1 MSDDFPARLR
11 TLVDEALPMAPID
24 PDVALDVA
32 RRRTRRT
39 RTRRTAATFAVA
51 AAAVAGGL
59 VIPGL
64 MADESPLVVAAPA
77 SVELAPGIRAA
88 TSMVAFEREGG
99 GSVYDTGMSAWAT
112 DDRFLFTTDDHR
124 ITGLYVGGDDDI
136 EQLRTSEVG
145 ARVLGTASAW
155 LPDESGPSADGDG
168 VETMPAPSGTT
179 FIVLSSPDGSWSL
192 ILGTG
197 STEWASSERST
208 RLVARDLFTGPD
220 GAQVSNVVLP
230 TNVFTPAT
238 GPVDT
243 TFFAVVAHDTHGA
256 VPPFAGVLSQ
266 TVESSSGNVYEWGA
280 NTCWGEECTTA
291 ALWEPT
297 MGAAIKERV
306 LDATSTE
313 VQERLKE
320 LSADPEIWQRECV
333 EIRTR
338 ADEDRHVVR
347 TEFDRETQCRLD
359 VAFRHM
365 GLAIEHSD
373 EELS

>member
-1 MSDDFPARLR
+1 
-11 TLVDEALPMAPID
+11 MAPID
-24 PDVALDVA
+24 PDVALDVVRWRA
-32 RRRTRRT
+32 RRT
-39 RTRRTAATFAVA
+39 RTRRTAASAAVA
-51 AAAVAGGL
+51 AAVVAGGL
-59 VIPGL
+59 VVPGFV
-64 MADESPLVVAAPA
+64 ADESPLVVAAPA

-88 TSMVAFEREGG
+88 TSMVAFEREEG
-99 GSVYDTGMSAWAT
+99 GSVYDTGMSAWGT
-112 DDRFLFTTDDHR
+112 DDRFLFTTDDDL
-124 ITGLYVGGDDDI
+124 ITGVYVGGDDDI
-136 EQLRTSEVG
+136 ERLRTSGLG
-145 ARVLGTASAW
+145 ALVASAW
-155 LPDESGPSADGDG
+155 LPYESVPSAETDG
-168 VETMPAPSGTT
+168 VETMPAALGTT
-179 FIVLSSPDGSWSL
+179 FIVLSSYDDSWSL

-197 STEWASSERST
+197 STEWASSDRST
-208 RLVARDLFTGPD
+208 HLVARDLFTGPD

-230 TNVFTPAT
+230 TNVFTPAA

-243 TFFAVVAHDTHGA
+243 TFFAVVAHDTRGT
-256 VPPFAGVLSQ
+256 VPPFAGVLSE

-338 ADEDRHVVR
+338 VDEGRHVVR

-359 VAFRHM
+359 AAFRHM
-365 GLAIEHSD
+365 DLAIEHSD
-373 EELS
+373 EEPS